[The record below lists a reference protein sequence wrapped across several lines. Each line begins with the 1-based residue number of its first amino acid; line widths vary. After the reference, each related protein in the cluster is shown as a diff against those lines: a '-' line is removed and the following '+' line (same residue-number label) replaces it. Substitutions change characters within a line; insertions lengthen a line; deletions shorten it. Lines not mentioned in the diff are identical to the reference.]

1 MQKNKLKSLLHF
13 HFIVFIFGFTA
24 ILGSLISIDSISLV
38 WYRMAIAFLTLLFLS
53 ILLKKNIILNRFLV
67 LKMIFAGVL
76 IALHWITF
84 FKAIK
89 LSNVSV
95 TLSVLSLGAFLTSFL
110 EPLFYKRKI
119 IKYEVILGI
128 MAVIGMSLIFKSQY
142 HFFEGIIYAFISV
155 MLSVVFALLN
165 GKLISK
171 SSALVISIYELFG
184 GVILI
189 SLILLFQGKFQ
200 LNFFEISSLDALWLI
215 I

>member
-142 HFFEGIIYAFISV
+142 HFFEGNYICFYFSNVKRCFCFI
-155 MLSVVFALLN
+155 
-165 GKLISK
+165 K
-171 SSALVISIYELFG
+171 
-184 GVILI
+184 
-189 SLILLFQGKFQ
+189 
-200 LNFFEISSLDALWLI
+200 W
-215 I
+215 

>member
-38 WYRMAIAFLTLLFLS
+38 WYSMAIAFLILLFLS
-53 ILLKKNIILNRFLV
+53 ILLKKNIILNRFIV

-110 EPLFYKRKI
+110 EPLLYKRKI
-119 IKYEVILGI
+119 IKYEVILGVLI
-128 MAVIGMSLIFKSQY
+128 VIGMSLIFKSQY

-189 SLILLFQGKFQ
+189 SIILLLQGKFQ
-200 LNFFEISSLDALWLI
+200 LNFFQHSYKSQLNHR
-215 I
+215 

>member
-1 MQKNKLKSLLHF
+1 
-13 HFIVFIFGFTA
+13 
-24 ILGSLISIDSISLV
+24 
-38 WYRMAIAFLTLLFLS
+38 
-53 ILLKKNIILNRFLV
+53 
-67 LKMIFAGVL
+67 
-76 IALHWITF
+76 
-84 FKAIK
+84 
-89 LSNVSV
+89 
-95 TLSVLSLGAFLTSFL
+95 VLSLGAFLTSFL

-128 MAVIGMSLIFKSQY
+128 LVVIGMSLIFKSQY

-155 MLSVVFALLN
+155 VLSVVFALLN

-200 LNFFEISSLDALWLI
+200 LNFFEISTSDALWLI
-215 I
+215 ILGTICTAYAYVVSVDVLKHLTPYSTMISINMEPIYGIILAIIILNENKYLSIDFYIGFDFIFISVILNGYYKLNNK

>member
-1 MQKNKLKSLLHF
+1 
-13 HFIVFIFGFTA
+13 
-24 ILGSLISIDSISLV
+24 
-38 WYRMAIAFLTLLFLS
+38 
-53 ILLKKNIILNRFLV
+53 
-67 LKMIFAGVL
+67 
-76 IALHWITF
+76 
-84 FKAIK
+84 
-89 LSNVSV
+89 
-95 TLSVLSLGAFLTSFL
+95 VLSLGAFLTSFL

-128 MAVIGMSLIFKSQY
+128 LVVIGMSLIFKSQY

-155 MLSVVFALLN
+155 VLSVVFALLN

-200 LNFFEISSLDALWLI
+200 LNFFEISTSDALWLI
-215 I
+215 ILGTICTAYAYVVSVDVLKHLTPYSTMISINMEPIYGIILAIIILNEHKYLSIDFYIGFAFIFVSVILNGYYKLNNK